1 MGILD
6 DLKMQYRLGGVA
18 EKLIFWNIGCFV
30 VPYVLMGL
38 LSLFRLNFDFV
49 HWFSLSSNPAD
60 LLWKPWSIV
69 TYAFFHADFFH
80 ILFNLLWFHF
90 ASRLFQTFFTQK
102 QLLGV
107 YILGAVVGGA
117 FFILSFLIFPRFSGL
132 QVPMVGAS
140 AAVNAVLIA
149 IAVYSPYMPIRLFF
163 LGNVKLWHIAVTFFI
178 LDLIRLSSA
187 NAGGHLSHIGG
198 ALFGY
203 IFIKQLQNGN
213 DLTRKLSDLI
223 QVITQ
228 FFHSKKEQP
237 FRKVHRNESPVG
249 QTKGS
254 QISQQQIDAILD
266 KISQSGYDSLT
277 KQEKE
282 MLFKAG
288 K

>member
-1 MGILD
+1 MGIFD

-30 VPYVLMGL
+30 VPFVLMGI
-38 LSLFRLNFDFV
+38 LSLLTIQFDFI

-69 TYAFFHADFFH
+69 TYAFFHAGFFH

-107 YILGAVVGGA
+107 YILGAILGGV
-117 FFILSFLIFPRFSGL
+117 FFILSFMVFPRFSGL

-178 LDLIRLSSA
+178 LDLIRLSGA

-213 DLTRKLSDLI
+213 DLTQKFSEFVDWIL
-223 QVITQ
+223 Q
-228 FFHSKKEQP
+228 FFQSKKEKP
-237 FRKVHRNESPVG
+237 FRKVHRNEKPMRQSNEG
-249 QTKGS
+249 QIT
-254 QISQQQIDAILD
+254 QQQIDAILD

-282 MLFKAG
+282 LLFKAG